1 MISPVG
7 GNNIELLLQ
16 SYRVLEE
23 RPIRELEAR
32 KDSID
37 KRISKLNELKSKL
50 NALQS
55 IAKELGYT
63 TSTSIWGSKTAT
75 SSDESIVK
83 VTVSASAVA
92 TSHSV
97 KVLQLAK
104 ADKIISNQYSLSGND
119 IESALGAGTYTFQVT
134 VNGVSKQVSVD
145 IAAGDDNETIL
156 KNIVTAVN
164 NTADIGISASFIQ
177 DSSTTGRL
185 VFTSE
190 ETGADY
196 EMTLTDVSGSLLS
209 TIGMNDSVAM
219 SGTSGGYLYDSTELN
234 AIVEIDGITVTSNDN
249 SIDTAVEGVT
259 FDLYKAQ
266 DATDSPVNVDVSI
279 DVDTIK
285 DKIQSFINK
294 YNEVFDFI
302 KDNTKVDTTTYKR
315 SIFSGDYSIM
325 QLRLQLREAM
335 SNPVDGLP
343 ADYPTIL
350 ADIGIEADRDG
361 KLSIKDASKLE
372 DMLKNNLEQVEA
384 LFNSSDGYSSRLD
397 SLLEEMTSGDGI
409 IESRKDVLSGQI
421 TSLNNR
427 IDLLQKQVDRKL
439 EYYREQFSQLQAAYA
454 MYSSQFAYISQIS
467 QAGLFLP

>member
-23 RPIRELEAR
+23 RPIRELESR
-32 KDSID
+32 KDFID
-37 KRISKLNELKSKL
+37 QRISKLNELKSKL

-55 IAKELGYT
+55 IAKELGYS

-75 SSDESIVK
+75 SSDESILK
-83 VTVSASAVA
+83 VTASSSAVA
-92 TSHSV
+92 TSHTV

-104 ADKIISNQYSLSGND
+104 ADKIISNQYTLTGTD
-119 IESALGAGTYTFQVT
+119 IVNSLGAGTYTFEVT
-134 VNGVSKQVSVD
+134 VNGTSQQVSVD
-145 IAAGDDNETIL
+145 IAAGEDNETIL

-164 NTADIGISASFIQ
+164 NTTDIQISASFIQ
-177 DSSTTGRL
+177 DSSGTGRL
-185 VFTSE
+185 VFTSN
-190 ETGADY
+190 ETGQDY

-219 SGTSGGYLYDSTELN
+219 SGTSGGYLYASTELN

-259 FDLYKAQ
+259 FDLYKTQ
-266 DATDSPVNVDVSI
+266 SSSDAPVNVDVSV
-279 DVDTIK
+279 DVETIK
-285 DKIQSFINK
+285 GKIQSFIDK

-325 QLRLQLREAM
+325 RLRLQLREAM
-335 SNPVDGLP
+335 SDPVSGLP
-343 ADYPTIL
+343 SGYPTIL
-350 ADIGIEADRDG
+350 AEIGIEADRDG
-361 KLSIKDASKLE
+361 KLSITDSAKLE

-397 SLLEEMTSGDGI
+397 SLLEEMTGGDGV

-421 TSLNNR
+421 SSINNR
-427 IDLLQKQVDRKL
+427 IDLLQKQVDRKM

-454 MYSSQFAYISQIS
+454 MYTSQFSYISQIS
-467 QAGLFLP
+467 QTGLVLP

>member
-23 RPIRELEAR
+23 RPIRELESR
-32 KDSID
+32 KDFID
-37 KRISKLNELKSKL
+37 QRISKLNELKSKL

-83 VTVSASAVA
+83 VTASSSAVA
-92 TSHSV
+92 TSHTV

-104 ADKIISNQYSLSGND
+104 ADKIISNQYTLTGTD
-119 IESALGAGTYTFQVT
+119 IVNSLGAGTYTFEVT
-134 VNGVSKQVSVD
+134 VNGTSQQVSVD
-145 IAAGDDNETIL
+145 IAAGEDNETIL

-164 NTADIGISASFIQ
+164 NTTDIQISASFIQ
-177 DSSTTGRL
+177 DSSGTGRL
-185 VFTSE
+185 VFTSN
-190 ETGADY
+190 ETGQDY
-196 EMTLTDVSGSLLS
+196 EMTLTDVNGSLLS
-209 TIGMNDSVAM
+209 TIGLNDSVAM
-219 SGTSGGYLYDSTELN
+219 SGTSGGYLYASSELN

-259 FDLYKAQ
+259 FDLYKTQ
-266 DATDSPVNVDVSI
+266 SSSDAPVNVDVSV
-279 DVDTIK
+279 DVETIK
-285 DKIQSFINK
+285 GKIQSFIDK

-325 QLRLQLREAM
+325 RLRLQLREAM
-335 SNPVDGLP
+335 SDPVSGLP
-343 ADYPTIL
+343 SGYPTIL
-350 ADIGIEADRDG
+350 AEIGIEADRDG
-361 KLSIKDASKLE
+361 KLSITDSAKLE

-397 SLLEEMTSGDGI
+397 SLLEEMTGGDGV

-421 TSLNNR
+421 SSINNR
-427 IDLLQKQVDRKL
+427 IDLLQKQVDRKM

-454 MYSSQFAYISQIS
+454 MYTSQFSYISQIS
-467 QAGLFLP
+467 QTGLVLP

>member
-23 RPIRELEAR
+23 RPIRELESR
-32 KDSID
+32 KDFID
-37 KRISKLNELKSKL
+37 QRISKLNELKSKL

-55 IAKELGYT
+55 IAKELGYS

-75 SSDESIVK
+75 SSDESILK
-83 VTVSASAVA
+83 VTASSSAVA
-92 TSHSV
+92 TSHTV

-104 ADKIISNQYSLSGND
+104 ADKIISNQYTLTGKD
-119 IESALGAGTYTFQVT
+119 IVNSLGAGTYTFEVT
-134 VNGVSKQVSVD
+134 VNGTSQQVSVD
-145 IAAGDDNETIL
+145 IAAGEDNETIL

-164 NTADIGISASFIQ
+164 NTTDIQISASFIQ
-177 DSSTTGRL
+177 DSSGTGRL
-185 VFTSE
+185 VFTSN
-190 ETGADY
+190 ETGQDY

-219 SGTSGGYLYDSTELN
+219 SGTSGGYLYASTELN

-259 FDLYKAQ
+259 FDLYKTQ
-266 DATDSPVNVDVSI
+266 SSSDAPVNVDVSV
-279 DVDTIK
+279 DVETIK
-285 DKIQSFINK
+285 GKIQSFIDK

-325 QLRLQLREAM
+325 RLRLQLREAM
-335 SNPVDGLP
+335 SDPVSGLP
-343 ADYPTIL
+343 SGYPTIL
-350 ADIGIEADRDG
+350 AEIGIEADRDG
-361 KLSIKDASKLE
+361 KLSITDSAKLE

-397 SLLEEMTSGDGI
+397 SLLEEMTGGDGV

-421 TSLNNR
+421 SSINNR
-427 IDLLQKQVDRKL
+427 IDLLQKQVDRKM

-454 MYSSQFAYISQIS
+454 MYTSQFSYISQIS
-467 QAGLFLP
+467 QTGLVLP

>member
-23 RPIRELEAR
+23 RPIRELESR
-32 KDSID
+32 KDFID
-37 KRISKLNELKSKL
+37 QRISKLNELKSKL

-55 IAKELGYT
+55 IAKELGYS

-83 VTVSASAVA
+83 VTASSSAVA
-92 TSHSV
+92 TSHTV

-104 ADKIISNQYSLSGND
+104 ADKIISNQYTLTGTD
-119 IESALGAGTYTFQVT
+119 IVNSLGAGTYTFEVT
-134 VNGVSKQVSVD
+134 VNGTSQQVSVD
-145 IAAGDDNETIL
+145 IAAGEDNETIL

-164 NTADIGISASFIQ
+164 NTTDIQISASFIQ
-177 DSSTTGRL
+177 DSSGTGRL
-185 VFTSE
+185 VFTSN
-190 ETGADY
+190 ETGQDY

-219 SGTSGGYLYDSTELN
+219 SGTSGGYLYASSELN

-259 FDLYKAQ
+259 FDLYKTQ
-266 DATDSPVNVDVSI
+266 STSDAPVNVDVSV
-279 DVDTIK
+279 DVETIK
-285 DKIQSFINK
+285 GKIQSFIDK

-325 QLRLQLREAM
+325 RLRLQLREAM
-335 SNPVDGLP
+335 SDPVSGLP
-343 ADYPTIL
+343 SGYPTIL
-350 ADIGIEADRDG
+350 AEIGIEADRDG
-361 KLSIKDASKLE
+361 KLSITDSAKLE

-397 SLLEEMTSGDGI
+397 SLLEEMTGGDGV

-421 TSLNNR
+421 SSINNR
-427 IDLLQKQVDRKL
+427 IDLLQKQVDRKM

-454 MYSSQFAYISQIS
+454 MYTSQFSYISQIS
-467 QAGLFLP
+467 QTGLVLP

>member
-23 RPIRELEAR
+23 RPIRELESR
-32 KDSID
+32 KDFID

-55 IAKELGYT
+55 IAKELGYS

-83 VTVSASAVA
+83 VTASSSAVA
-92 TSHSV
+92 TSHTV

-104 ADKIISNQYSLSGND
+104 ADKIISNQYTLTGTD
-119 IESALGAGTYTFQVT
+119 IVSSLGAGTYTFEVT
-134 VNGVSKQVSVD
+134 VNGTSQQVSVD
-145 IAAGDDNETIL
+145 IAAGEDNETIL

-164 NTADIGISASFIQ
+164 NTTDIQISASFIQ
-177 DSSTTGRL
+177 DSSGTGRL
-185 VFTSE
+185 VFTSN
-190 ETGADY
+190 ETGQDY

-219 SGTSGGYLYDSTELN
+219 SGTSGGYLYDSSELN

-259 FDLYKAQ
+259 FDLYKTQ
-266 DATDSPVNVDVSI
+266 SSTDAPVNVDVSV

-285 DKIQSFINK
+285 GKIQSFIDK

-302 KDNTKVDTTTYKR
+302 KDNTKVNTTTYQR

-325 QLRLQLREAM
+325 RLRLQLREAM
-335 SNPVDGLP
+335 SNPVSGLP
-343 ADYPTIL
+343 SGYPTIL
-350 ADIGIEADRDG
+350 AEIGIEADRDG
-361 KLSIKDASKLE
+361 KLSITDSAKLE

-384 LFNSSDGYSSRLD
+384 LFNSSDGYSGRLD
-397 SLLEEMTSGDGI
+397 SLLDEMTSGEGV

-421 TSLNNR
+421 SSINNR
-427 IDLLQKQVDRKL
+427 IDLLQKQVDRKM

-454 MYSSQFAYISQIS
+454 MYTSQFSYISQIS
-467 QAGLFLP
+467 QTGLILP

>member
-23 RPIRELEAR
+23 RPIRELESR
-32 KDSID
+32 KDFID
-37 KRISKLNELKSKL
+37 QRISKLNELKSKL

-55 IAKELGYT
+55 IAKELGYS

-83 VTVSASAVA
+83 VTASSSAVA
-92 TSHSV
+92 TSHTV

-104 ADKIISNQYSLSGND
+104 ADKIISNQYTLTGTD
-119 IESALGAGTYTFQVT
+119 IVNSLGAGTYTFEVT
-134 VNGVSKQVSVD
+134 VNGTSQQISVD
-145 IAAGDDNETIL
+145 IAAGEDNETIL

-164 NTADIGISASFIQ
+164 NTTDIQISASFIQ
-177 DSSTTGRL
+177 DSSGTGRL
-185 VFTSE
+185 VFTSN
-190 ETGADY
+190 ETGQDY

-219 SGTSGGYLYDSTELN
+219 SGTSGGYLYASSELN

-259 FDLYKAQ
+259 FDLYKTQ
-266 DATDSPVNVDVSI
+266 STSDAPVNVDVSV
-279 DVDTIK
+279 DVETIK
-285 DKIQSFINK
+285 GKIQSFIDK

-302 KDNTKVDTTTYKR
+302 KDNTKVNTTTYKR

-325 QLRLQLREAM
+325 RLRLQLREAM
-335 SNPVDGLP
+335 SDPVSGLP
-343 ADYPTIL
+343 SGYPTIL
-350 ADIGIEADRDG
+350 AEIGIEADRDG
-361 KLSIKDASKLE
+361 KLSITDSAKLE

-397 SLLEEMTSGDGI
+397 SLLEEMTGGDGV

-421 TSLNNR
+421 SSINNR
-427 IDLLQKQVDRKL
+427 IDLLQKLVDRKM

-454 MYSSQFAYISQIS
+454 MYTSQFSYISQIS
-467 QAGLFLP
+467 QTGLVLP

>member
-23 RPIRELEAR
+23 RPIRELESR
-32 KDSID
+32 KDFID
-37 KRISKLNELKSKL
+37 QRISKLNELKSKL

-55 IAKELGYT
+55 IAKELGYS

-83 VTVSASAVA
+83 VTASSSAVA
-92 TSHSV
+92 TSHTV

-104 ADKIISNQYSLSGND
+104 ADKIISNQYTLTGTD
-119 IESALGAGTYTFQVT
+119 IVNSLGAGTYTFEVT
-134 VNGVSKQVSVD
+134 VNGTSQQVSVD
-145 IAAGDDNETIL
+145 IAAGEDNETIL

-164 NTADIGISASFIQ
+164 NTTDIQISASFIQ
-177 DSSTTGRL
+177 DSSGTGRL
-185 VFTSE
+185 VFTSN
-190 ETGADY
+190 ETGQDY

-219 SGTSGGYLYDSTELN
+219 SGTSGGYLYASSELN

-259 FDLYKAQ
+259 FDLYKTQ
-266 DATDSPVNVDVSI
+266 STSDAPVNVDVSV
-279 DVDTIK
+279 DVETIK
-285 DKIQSFINK
+285 GKIQSFIDK

-302 KDNTKVDTTTYKR
+302 KDNTKVNTTTYKR

-325 QLRLQLREAM
+325 RLRLQLREAM
-335 SNPVDGLP
+335 SDPVSGLP
-343 ADYPTIL
+343 SGYPTIL
-350 ADIGIEADRDG
+350 AEIGIEADRDG
-361 KLSIKDASKLE
+361 KLSITDSAKLE

-397 SLLEEMTSGDGI
+397 SLLEEMTGGDGV

-421 TSLNNR
+421 SSINNR
-427 IDLLQKQVDRKL
+427 IDLLQKQVDRKM

-454 MYSSQFAYISQIS
+454 MYTSQFSYISQIS
-467 QAGLFLP
+467 QTGLVLP

>member
-23 RPIRELEAR
+23 RPIRELESR
-32 KDSID
+32 KDFID
-37 KRISKLNELKSKL
+37 QRISKLNELKSKL

-83 VTVSASAVA
+83 VTASSSAVA
-92 TSHSV
+92 TSHTV

-104 ADKIISNQYSLSGND
+104 ADKIISNQYTLTGTD
-119 IESALGAGTYTFQVT
+119 IVNSLGAGTYTFEVT
-134 VNGVSKQVSVD
+134 VNGTSQQVSVD
-145 IAAGDDNETIL
+145 IAAGEDNETIL

-164 NTADIGISASFIQ
+164 NTTDIQISASFIQ
-177 DSSTTGRL
+177 DSSGTGRL
-185 VFTSE
+185 VFTSN
-190 ETGADY
+190 ETGQDY

-219 SGTSGGYLYDSTELN
+219 SGTSGGYLYASTELN

-259 FDLYKAQ
+259 FDLYKTQ
-266 DATDSPVNVDVSI
+266 SSSDAPVNVDVSV
-279 DVDTIK
+279 DVETIK
-285 DKIQSFINK
+285 GKIQSFIDK

-325 QLRLQLREAM
+325 RLRLQLREAM
-335 SNPVDGLP
+335 SDPVSGLP
-343 ADYPTIL
+343 SGYPTIL
-350 ADIGIEADRDG
+350 AEIGIEADRDG
-361 KLSIKDASKLE
+361 KLSITDSAKLE

-397 SLLEEMTSGDGI
+397 SLLEEMTGGDGV

-421 TSLNNR
+421 SSINNR
-427 IDLLQKQVDRKL
+427 IDLLQKQVDRKM

-454 MYSSQFAYISQIS
+454 MYTSQFSYISQIS
-467 QAGLFLP
+467 QTGLVLP

>member
-23 RPIRELEAR
+23 RPIRELESR
-32 KDSID
+32 KDFID
-37 KRISKLNELKSKL
+37 QRISKLNELKSKL

-83 VTVSASAVA
+83 VTASSSAVA
-92 TSHSV
+92 TSHTV

-104 ADKIISNQYSLSGND
+104 ADKIISNQYTLTGTD
-119 IESALGAGTYTFQVT
+119 IVNSLGAGTYTFEVT
-134 VNGVSKQVSVD
+134 VNGTSQQVSVD
-145 IAAGDDNETIL
+145 IAAGEDNETIL

-164 NTADIGISASFIQ
+164 NTTDIQISASFIQ
-177 DSSTTGRL
+177 DSSGTGRL
-185 VFTSE
+185 VFTSN
-190 ETGADY
+190 ETGQDY

-219 SGTSGGYLYDSTELN
+219 SGTSGGYLYASSELN

-259 FDLYKAQ
+259 FDLYKTQ
-266 DATDSPVNVDVSI
+266 SSSDAPVNVDVSV
-279 DVDTIK
+279 DVETIK
-285 DKIQSFINK
+285 GKIQSFIDK

-325 QLRLQLREAM
+325 RLRLQLREAM
-335 SNPVDGLP
+335 SDPVSGLP
-343 ADYPTIL
+343 SGYPTIL
-350 ADIGIEADRDG
+350 AEIGIEADRDG
-361 KLSIKDASKLE
+361 KLSITDSAKLE

-397 SLLEEMTSGDGI
+397 SLLEEMTGGDGV

-421 TSLNNR
+421 SSINNR
-427 IDLLQKQVDRKL
+427 IDLLQKQVDRKM

-454 MYSSQFAYISQIS
+454 MYTSQFSYISQIS
-467 QAGLFLP
+467 QTGLVLP

>member
-23 RPIRELEAR
+23 RPIRELESR
-32 KDSID
+32 KDFID
-37 KRISKLNELKSKL
+37 QRISKLNELKSKL

-55 IAKELGYT
+55 IAKELGYS

-83 VTVSASAVA
+83 VTASSSAVA
-92 TSHSV
+92 TSHTV

-104 ADKIISNQYSLSGND
+104 ADKIISNQYTLTGTD
-119 IESALGAGTYTFQVT
+119 IVNSLGAGTYTFEVT
-134 VNGVSKQVSVD
+134 VNGTSQQVSVD
-145 IAAGDDNETIL
+145 IAAGEDNETIL

-164 NTADIGISASFIQ
+164 NTTDIQISASLIQ
-177 DSSTTGRL
+177 DSSGTGRL
-185 VFTSE
+185 VFTSN
-190 ETGADY
+190 ETGQDY

-219 SGTSGGYLYDSTELN
+219 SGTSGGYLYASSELN

-259 FDLYKAQ
+259 FDLYKTQ
-266 DATDSPVNVDVSI
+266 STSDAPVNVDVSV
-279 DVDTIK
+279 DVETIK
-285 DKIQSFINK
+285 GKIQSFIDK

-302 KDNTKVDTTTYKR
+302 KDNTKVNTTTYKR

-325 QLRLQLREAM
+325 RLRLQLREAM
-335 SNPVDGLP
+335 SDPVSGLP
-343 ADYPTIL
+343 SGYPTIL
-350 ADIGIEADRDG
+350 AEIGIEADRDG
-361 KLSIKDASKLE
+361 KLSITDSAKLE

-397 SLLEEMTSGDGI
+397 SLLEEMTGGDGV

-421 TSLNNR
+421 SSINNR
-427 IDLLQKQVDRKL
+427 IDLLQKQVDRKM

-454 MYSSQFAYISQIS
+454 MYTSQFSYISQIS
-467 QAGLFLP
+467 QTGLVLP

>member
-23 RPIRELEAR
+23 RPIRELESR
-32 KDSID
+32 KDFID
-37 KRISKLNELKSKL
+37 QRISKLNELKSKL

-55 IAKELGYT
+55 IAKELGYS

-83 VTVSASAVA
+83 VTASSSAVA
-92 TSHSV
+92 TSHTV

-104 ADKIISNQYSLSGND
+104 ADKIISNQYTLTGTD
-119 IESALGAGTYTFQVT
+119 IVNSLGAGTYTFEVT
-134 VNGVSKQVSVD
+134 VNGTSQQVSVD
-145 IAAGDDNETIL
+145 IAAGEDNETIL

-164 NTADIGISASFIQ
+164 NTTDIQISASFIQ
-177 DSSTTGRL
+177 DSSGTGRL
-185 VFTSE
+185 VFTSN
-190 ETGADY
+190 ETGQDY

-219 SGTSGGYLYDSTELN
+219 SGTSGGYLYASSELN
-234 AIVEIDGITVTSNDN
+234 ASVEIDGITFTSNDN

-259 FDLYKAQ
+259 FDLYKTQ
-266 DATDSPVNVDVSI
+266 STSDAPVNVDVSV
-279 DVDTIK
+279 DVETIK
-285 DKIQSFINK
+285 GKIQSFIDK

-302 KDNTKVDTTTYKR
+302 KDNTKVNTTTYKR

-325 QLRLQLREAM
+325 RLRLQLREAM
-335 SNPVDGLP
+335 SDPVSGLP
-343 ADYPTIL
+343 SGYPTIL
-350 ADIGIEADRDG
+350 AEIGIEADRDG
-361 KLSIKDASKLE
+361 KLSITDSAKLE

-397 SLLEEMTSGDGI
+397 SLLEEMTGGDGV

-421 TSLNNR
+421 SSINNR
-427 IDLLQKQVDRKL
+427 IDLLQKQVDRKM

-454 MYSSQFAYISQIS
+454 MYTSQFSYISQIS
-467 QAGLFLP
+467 QTGLVLP

>member
-23 RPIRELEAR
+23 RPIRELESR
-32 KDSID
+32 KDFID
-37 KRISKLNELKSKL
+37 QRISKLNELKSKL

-55 IAKELGYT
+55 IAKELGYA

-83 VTVSASAVA
+83 VTASSSAVA
-92 TSHSV
+92 TSHTV

-104 ADKIISNQYSLSGND
+104 ADKIISNQYTLTGTD
-119 IESALGAGTYTFQVT
+119 IVSTLGAGTYTFEVT
-134 VNGVSKQVSVD
+134 VNGISKQVSVD
-145 IAAGDDNETIL
+145 IAAGEDNETIL

-164 NTADIGISASFIQ
+164 NTTDIQISASFIQ
-177 DSSTTGRL
+177 DSSGTGRL
-185 VFTSE
+185 VFTSN
-190 ETGADY
+190 ETGQDY

-219 SGTSGGYLYDSTELN
+219 SGTSGGYLYASSELN

-259 FDLYKAQ
+259 FDLYKTQ
-266 DATDSPVNVDVSI
+266 SSTDAPVNVDVSV
-279 DVDTIK
+279 DVETIK
-285 DKIQSFINK
+285 GKIQSFIDK

-302 KDNTKVDTTTYKR
+302 KDNTKVNTTTYKR

-325 QLRLQLREAM
+325 RLRLQLREAM
-335 SNPVDGLP
+335 SNPVSGLP
-343 ADYPTIL
+343 SGYPTIL
-350 ADIGIEADRDG
+350 AEIGIEADRDG
-361 KLSIKDASKLE
+361 KLSITDSAKLE

-384 LFNSSDGYSSRLD
+384 LFNSSDGYSGRLD
-397 SLLEEMTSGDGI
+397 TLLEEMTGGDGV

-421 TSLNNR
+421 SSINNR
-427 IDLLQKQVDRKL
+427 IDLLQKQVDRKM

-454 MYSSQFAYISQIS
+454 MYTSQFSYISQIS
-467 QAGLFLP
+467 QTGLVLP

>member
-23 RPIRELEAR
+23 RPIRELESR
-32 KDSID
+32 KDFID
-37 KRISKLNELKSKL
+37 QRISKLNELKSKL

-55 IAKELGYT
+55 IAKELGYS

-83 VTVSASAVA
+83 VTASSSAVA
-92 TSHSV
+92 TSHTV

-104 ADKIISNQYSLSGND
+104 ADKIISNQYTLTGTD
-119 IESALGAGTYTFQVT
+119 IVNSLGAGTYTFEVT
-134 VNGVSKQVSVD
+134 VNGTSQQVSVD
-145 IAAGDDNETIL
+145 IAAGEDNETIL

-164 NTADIGISASFIQ
+164 NTTDIQISASFIQ
-177 DSSTTGRL
+177 DSSGTGRL
-185 VFTSE
+185 VFTSN
-190 ETGADY
+190 ETGQDY

-219 SGTSGGYLYDSTELN
+219 SGTSGGYLYASTELN

-259 FDLYKAQ
+259 FDLYKTQ
-266 DATDSPVNVDVSI
+266 SSSDAPVNVDVSV
-279 DVDTIK
+279 DVETIK
-285 DKIQSFINK
+285 GKIQSFIDK

-325 QLRLQLREAM
+325 RLRLQLREAM
-335 SNPVDGLP
+335 SDPVSGLP
-343 ADYPTIL
+343 SGYPTIL
-350 ADIGIEADRDG
+350 AEIGIEADRDG
-361 KLSIKDASKLE
+361 KLSITDSAKLE

-397 SLLEEMTSGDGI
+397 SLLEEMTGGDGV

-421 TSLNNR
+421 SSINNR
-427 IDLLQKQVDRKL
+427 IDLLQKQVDRKM

-454 MYSSQFAYISQIS
+454 MYTSQFSYISQIS
-467 QAGLFLP
+467 QTGLVLP